1 MKSSL
6 ELRGLKYSCRSF
18 KIVKARLTF
27 CVMKINETNINVMD
41 GDLV

>member
-27 CVMKINETNINVMD
+27 YVMEINETNISIMD
-41 GDLV
+41 GGLV